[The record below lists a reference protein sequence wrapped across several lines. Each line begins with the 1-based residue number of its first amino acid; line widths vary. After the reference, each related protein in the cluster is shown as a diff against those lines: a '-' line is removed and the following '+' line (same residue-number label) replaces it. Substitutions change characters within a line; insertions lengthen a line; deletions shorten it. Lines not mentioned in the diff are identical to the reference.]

1 MSAFSCDLTVPLT
14 EHLLSAPQIIIS
26 LENTSAFIL
35 TASFEH
41 LLDGQDVVV
50 RHEKEYYNI

>member
-1 MSAFSCDLTVPLT
+1 MSALSCDLTVPLT

-41 LLDGQDVVV
+41 LLDGQYVVV
-50 RHEKEYYNI
+50 RHENYNI

>member
-1 MSAFSCDLTVPLT
+1 MSALCRDLTVPLT
-14 EHLLSAPQIIIS
+14 EHMLSVPQIIIS

-35 TASFEH
+35 IASFEH